1 MVRTSNIHFILG
13 ISSFPKKWIEQ
24 ARMNFEYGAK
34 LYKNLS
40 TILRITFALLL
51 TPDIPLVVLQL
62 LRALLA
68 LCEVVMPVIA
78 VVLLVAVTH
87 TTVTP
92 WLTHLLWCGLVTCGE
107 ARAHQGSFPPA
118 RSLVLKYWLALKIGT
133 ELKRRS
139 SLKTFRFWN
148 IDWL

>member
-1 MVRTSNIHFILG
+1 
-13 ISSFPKKWIEQ
+13 
-24 ARMNFEYGAK
+24 MNFEYGAK

-40 TILRITFALLL
+40 TVLRITFALLL

-87 TTVTP
+87 ATVTP
-92 WLTHLLWCGLVTCGE
+92 WLTHLLRCGLVARGE

-118 RSLVLKYWLALKIGT
+118 RSLVLWNTIKYD
-133 ELKRRS
+133 S
-139 SLKTFRFWN
+139 SQHRIITTHPVVNRTCPILPVSMSIVLDTASLDTKPSK
-148 IDWL
+148 DK